1 MPIETLPIENQ
12 ITLIQKGIFMQANI
26 NTSISSHVHLQWK
39 KDDVVWIEPDAPLWE
54 ASQLMRE
61 HQIGDLVVMSGRGQP
76 RIMGMITDR
85 DIALSLSDAIDFK
98 SLRVADVMSSSV
110 VSASMSDDLFKII
123 QLMKDS
129 GVTRLPMLDSQGQ
142 VAGVVTAK
150 NILQILVNCFFDVTQ
165 ISERQQENES
175 TQQH

>member
-1 MPIETLPIENQ
+1 
-12 ITLIQKGIFMQANI
+12 
-26 NTSISSHVHLQWK
+26 
-39 KDDVVWIEPDAPLWE
+39 
-54 ASQLMRE
+54 
-61 HQIGDLVVMSGRGQP
+61 
-76 RIMGMITDR
+76 
-85 DIALSLSDAIDFK
+85 
-98 SLRVADVMSSSV
+98 MSSSV

>member
-1 MPIETLPIENQ
+1 MPIETLPIENL
-12 ITLIQKGIFMQANI
+12 ITPIQKGFFMQANI
-26 NTSISSHVHLQWK
+26 NTGSSSQVHLQWK

-61 HQIGDLVVMSGRGQP
+61 HQIGDLVVMSGRGQ
-76 RIMGMITDR
+76 RR
-85 DIALSLSDAIDFK
+85 IALCLGDAIDFK